1 MWINVAVGTFG
12 LWTAVVATGGFGRPT
27 VTGIVLFALAGLI
40 GTVGGRIFRF
50 VSIEKVGPSISA
62 ALTNLHPLVATALAI
77 LLLGEHVT
85 LPVVAGTM
93 IIVLGT
99 VLLSLGNQGRTGFK
113 TWHLALPLGSAVCF
127 GTVAIL
133 RKLGL
138 GHVGVIVGSAI
149 NVTTA
154 FVAYT
159 AFMIAAGRG
168 RAMIGD
174 RSGFGWFLAA
184 GVAENSSVFLNV
196 VALGLG
202 TVSVV
207 SPLVGSSPIFV
218 LLLSFLYLRGAEV
231 LTARIIVG
239 TLLTVVGV
247 VLITI
252 SR

>member
-1 MWINVAVGTFG
+1 M
-12 LWTAVVATGGFGRPT
+12 AT
-27 VTGIVLFALAGLI
+27 V
-40 GTVGGRIFRF
+40 
-50 VSIEKVGPSISA
+50 
-62 ALTNLHPLVATALAI
+62 LAI
-77 LLLGEHVT
+77 VLLGEAVT
-85 LPVVAGTM
+85 LPVVGGTM
-93 IIVLGT
+93 IIVFGT
-99 VLLSLGNQGRTGFK
+99 VLLSLGGQHRRGFR
-113 TWHLALPLGSAVCF
+113 TWHLLLPLGSAVCF
-127 GTVAIL
+127 GAVAIL

-154 FVAYT
+154 FIAYT
-159 AFMIAAGRG
+159 AFMLAAGRG
-168 RAMIGD
+168 RAMLGE
-174 RSGFGWFLAA
+174 RSGFAWFLAA
-184 GVAENSSVFLNV
+184 GVTENASVFLNV

-218 LLLSFLYLRGAEV
+218 LMLSFLFLRGAEA
-231 LTARIIVG
+231 LTGRIIVG